1 MQAKRKHKFRI
12 GTRSDE
18 KCGTLYIFGPNK
30 FRASTFTTNH
40 AKAQRRLD
48 SILKDLFFTNREI
61 KTVND
66 CLDLDAD
73 ATEER
78 GNCRKSHDYQSK
90 KIREFFGSLGPK
102 NITPGFISG
111 FVSMIEDEGYKKT
124 TANRKLRMLN
134 AAINSAH
141 EYTNKQLELPSCT
154 LTLKGVKEVVRDR
167 VLTDKEIHKIL
178 HTLEEPRTVC
188 VSGKGAGTRID
199 YSNPNVRGERPQP
212 WPFWFKFA
220 IKTAIATS
228 ARKAAII
235 DLTWDRI
242 KGDIIDLENPEL
254 KGKRKGR
261 AQVRVAENFLREI
274 EAHQKVSKGK
284 YVVADWDGSRIGAKR
299 LHNYMVALR
308 AQAGITDAVGFH
320 TFRHSMATK
329 ALANTETP
337 AQMLEVSKRLGH
349 ASITTTERVYSHYR
363 PEFQKNSAITADSF
377 FK

>member
-1 MQAKRKHKFRI
+1 MQAKRKQKFRI
-12 GTRSDE
+12 GTRPDDKS
-18 KCGTLYIFGPNK
+18 GTLYIFGPNK

-40 AKAQRRLD
+40 AKAQRQLD
-48 SILKDLFFTNREI
+48 GILEDRFTSREI

-78 GNCRKSHDYQSK
+78 GNSRKNHDYQSK
-90 KIREFFGSLGPK
+90 KVREWFGSLEPK
-102 NITPGFISG
+102 DITPPLISG
-111 FVSMIEDEGYKKT
+111 FVRMIESDGHKKA
-124 TANRKLRMLN
+124 TANRKLKLLN
-134 AAINSAH
+134 SAINSAH
-141 EYTNKQLELPSCT
+141 EHTHKELELPTCNI
-154 LTLKGVKEVVRDR
+154 TLKGIKEVVRDR
-167 VLTDKEIHKIL
+167 VLTDKEIHNIL
-178 HTLEEPRTVC
+178 RTLEEPRTVC

-199 YSNPNVRGERPQP
+199 YSNPNVRGEHPEP

-220 IKTAIATS
+220 IKVAIATS
-228 ARKAAII
+228 ARKGAIL

-242 KGDIIDLENPEL
+242 KGNIIDLENPNL
-254 KGKRKGR
+254 RGKRKGR

-274 EAHQKVSKGK
+274 EAHRKVSKGK
-284 YVVADWDGSRIGAKR
+284 YVVADSGGSLIGAKR

-349 ASITTTERVYSHYR
+349 ASITTTEKVYSHYR

-377 FK
+377 FE